1 MTINEM
7 VKQME
12 NNLKEINAIR
22 KELKFKKDR
31 KHLMPVFERVIKHCV
46 MEWYTMLTQRVITN
60 YKKAEIQRWLKQSE
74 ICLNRV
80 KRVAS
85 AQ

>member
-31 KHLMPVFERVIKHCV
+31 KHLMPVFERVIGHCV
-46 MEWYTMLTQRVITN
+46 MDWYVALTQRVITN

-74 ICLNRV
+74 IALNRV

>member
-12 NNLKEINAIR
+12 NNLKEISAIR

-31 KHLMPVFERVIKHCV
+31 KHLLPIFERVIGHCV
-46 MEWYTMLTQRVITN
+46 MEWYEMLTQRVIIN
-60 YKKAEIQRWLKQSE
+60 YKKADIQRWLKQSE